1 MNSTGT
7 NKDRKRLVLNDF
19 LWKPYECSYECSSF
33 ASVCVCA
40 GVFVSKANALFFVK
54 KRCRENGASITFWRS
69 PPGSTIRWVVE
80 GMFTEWM

>member
-33 ASVCVCA
+33 ASVCVCVCA

-54 KRCRENGASITFWRS
+54 KKDVGKMVLLSRFGD
-69 PPGSTIRWVVE
+69 PHLVQG
-80 GMFTEWM
+80 